1 MVPHSQFMEQ
11 GITVSVSGAGLEGK
25 YVLEE
30 SREDGSLVLRPDT
43 SIDAIRRRLDVEPVS
58 DEEFETL
65 FGDLPTDGEG

>member
-1 MVPHSQFMEQ
+1 MEQ
-11 GITVSVSGAGLEGK
+11 GITVRVSGAGLEGE

-30 SREDGSLVLRPDT
+30 RREDGSLVLRPDT